1 VNEELD
7 LQESNIRVSHLENSP
22 IRYISN
28 YSKPKEKAGYS
39 LIRVTAAGICS
50 TDLQLAR
57 DFTSSQDA
65 PGYEFVGI
73 GEETDDIA
81 LVGQC
86 IGRVIIAKFDYFSE
100 MEV

>member
-1 VNEELD
+1 MSEELD
-7 LQESNIRVSHLENSP
+7 LQEANIRESHLENSP
-22 IRYISN
+22 IRFISN
-28 YSKPKEKAGYS
+28 NSKPEEKTGYS
-39 LIRVTAAGICS
+39 LIRVAAAGICP
-50 TDLQLAR
+50 TDLQLTR
-57 DFTSSQDA
+57 DFTSSQGA

>member
-39 LIRVTAAGICS
+39 LIRVVAGICS

-57 DFTSSQDA
+57 DFTSSQGA
-65 PGYEFVGI
+65 PGYEFAGT

-86 IGRVIIAKFDYFSE
+86 IGRVIIAKFDHFSE